1 MNRDFW
7 KSAGMHLV
15 ERDDQ
20 GWLVV
25 TADYLRA
32 YFTRPEIHPI
42 EESCDREHALFEKLM
57 ADPFAGIPENE
68 VSAIKDKDA
77 ADNYRV
83 ILRFRDYL
91 SRHGTLEASYAALF
105 KGDPI
110 NIPPVFINQMV
121 HLILRNILRGVE
133 DPMQLRVAEL
143 FFREQIVTSGDEQLM
158 LADQEIVEMRSESGF
173 GGLGQL
179 LTESGTPM
187 REVSLDVMTDENKD
201 LYWDRSDRF
210 DMAVDFRFT
219 QPAQDAFGRVVEAWI
234 AHFLGIR
241 TRVTAMK
248 SIRDEKWSWHVGCDI
263 ESTRILNALY
273 NAEEVDEDVL
283 YRILAL
289 YRLEFQDD
297 SDVLDTMQ
305 GKPVYLALAM
315 NAERRLAVKPQNL
328 IRNLP
333 LRSS

>member
-1 MNRDFW
+1 MKHDFW

-15 ERDDQ
+15 EKNEQ
-20 GWLVV
+20 AWLAV
-25 TADYLRA
+25 TSDYLRA
-32 YFTRPEIHPI
+32 YFTRPEIHPV
-42 EESCDREHALFEKLM
+42 EESCEQEHALFEKLM
-57 ADPFAGIPENE
+57 ADPFTAISSEEIVG
-68 VSAIKDKDA
+68 IKDADA

-83 ILRFRDYL
+83 ILRFRDHL
-91 SRHGTLEASYAALF
+91 SKHGTLEASYAALF

-110 NIPPVFINQMV
+110 SIPPVFINQMT
-121 HLILRNILRGVE
+121 HLILRNILDNVD

-143 FFREQIVTSGDEQLM
+143 FFREQLVTTGDEQLM

-179 LTESGTPM
+179 LAESGTPM
-187 REVSLDVMTDENKD
+187 REVSLDVMTDENKE

-219 QPAQDAFGRVVEAWI
+219 QPAQDAFGRVIESWI
-234 AHFLGIR
+234 SHFLGVK

-248 SIRDEKWSWHVGCDI
+248 SIRDEKWSWHVGCDQ

-273 NAEEVDEDVL
+273 NNEEVEEDEL

-289 YRLEFQDD
+289 YRLEFQDAV
-297 SDVLDTMQ
+297 DVLDTMQ
-305 GKPVYLALAM
+305 SKPVYLALAM
-315 NAERRLAVKPQNL
+315 NEDRRLAVKPQNL
-328 IRNLP
+328 LHNLP
-333 LRSS
+333 LKSS